1 MQGGR
6 SSGWCGV
13 KLNGE
18 IMAENNLNR
27 FFVSIVFPSIL
38 AVVFFVVLIFA
49 AIIPAFERNI
59 MEGKKEM
66 ISELTNTAWSLLE
79 EYYQEVA
86 GDRMAA
92 DSAKMLA
99 VERIGKVR
107 YGEEYKDY
115 FWIIDDGP
123 VMILHPYRPELN
135 GTDLS
140 DYQDP
145 DGKRLFVEAVQTVA
159 AGGEGYIDYM
169 WQWKDDSTRIVPK
182 LSYVKGFEPWGWIVG
197 TGIYLEDV
205 RMEIRA
211 LTNRLLRI
219 TLVFALLISAILAFI
234 IRQSLTIERRRS
246 SAEQKLRLSRQKY
259 KSLVEASTEGTLMIL
274 KEEIIFSNVKF
285 SRLSGY
291 DPAEVREMSFEKLF
305 SLQWKNMVDLFRD
318 PRQSVSYE
326 TVLNCR
332 DGIDKE
338 VVLSASQVSYAEE
351 SGYIIVVKEVSAQRQ
366 LERDTERLSEELQTS
381 LLLMNQ
387 PIAPLVSDLLRC
399 QAAATISDAA
409 RLMTRKKRNI
419 IFVTQNESVIG
430 VVNSSDLKKR
440 VVAAGVSPSRPVM
453 EVMTSPVET
462 ISEKVLLY
470 EVLLE
475 LKSRGVSHLATLDA
489 KGNISGVIGH
499 ENILEM
505 HQNSISFLIR
515 EIEIAEDVNQ
525 LAQIYKRVPV
535 LVKALLESGDRTDS
549 INRIITSV
557 ADAMHKRV
565 VGFAIEEMGL
575 APCRFAFMVMGSE
588 GRGEQTLATDQ
599 DNAIVYE
606 DVEGGMAVADS
617 GRDEKGGKG
626 RGEGE
631 GAGERA
637 EESSGNTATGKIEEE
652 IGDGAGKVER
662 KAAAGNS
669 GQEIVEG
676 AGDEASDEIHSYFLE
691 LGERVNRYL
700 HTIGY
705 QYCKGEVMAKNPKWT
720 QPLERWKQ
728 YFSGWVNNSNPRD
741 ILEAAIFFDFR
752 YIHGD
757 QQLVQQLRDHVHK
770 ASANKPVFFYHMAQS
785 VLKFKP
791 PMNIFG
797 RIVGR
802 DSGGDALELDIK
814 KAMMPVLFYIRLYAI
829 RENLGATNSLERLHA
844 LAERKSVDSTSYE
857 ELVQAYELMMRLRLK
872 FQVES
877 ISQNEEPGNIID
889 LNRLTRMEA
898 AMLKKI
904 FSQITDLQT
913 KVGFEFKG

>member
-1 MQGGR
+1 
-6 SSGWCGV
+6 
-13 KLNGE
+13 
-18 IMAENNLNR
+18 MAENNLNR

-38 AVVFFVVLIFA
+38 AVLFFVVLIFA
-49 AIIPAFERNI
+49 AIIPAFERSI

-66 ISELTNTAWSLLE
+66 ISELTNTAWSLLD
-79 EYYQEVA
+79 EYHQEVA
-86 GDRMAA
+86 GDRMPV

-115 FWIIDDGP
+115 FWIIDERP

-135 GTDLS
+135 GADLT

-145 DGKRLFVEAVQTVA
+145 DGKRLFVEAVETVA
-159 AGGEGYIDYM
+159 TGGEGYIDYM

-219 TLVFALLISAILAFI
+219 TLVFALMISAILAFI

-285 SRLSGY
+285 SRLSGF
-291 DPAEVREMSFEKLF
+291 DPAEVRNMRFEQLF
-305 SLQWKNMVDLFRD
+305 NLQWGKMVDLFRD

-326 TVLNCR
+326 TILNCR

-351 SGYIIVVKEVSAQRQ
+351 SGYIIVVKEVSTQRQ
-366 LERDTERLSEELQTS
+366 LERDTKRLSEELQTS

-387 PIAPLVSDLLRC
+387 PIGPLVSKLLQC
-399 QAAATISDAA
+399 PTTTTISDAA
-409 RLMTRKKRNI
+409 RLMTRRKRNI
-419 IFVTQNESVIG
+419 IFITQDESVIG
-430 VVNSSDLKKR
+430 VVNSNDLKKR
-440 VVAAGVSPSRPVM
+440 VVAAGIDLSRPVM
-453 EVMTSPVET
+453 EVMSSPVET

-470 EVLLE
+470 EVLLA
-475 LKSRGVSHLATLDA
+475 LKSRGVSHLATLDV
-489 KGNISGVIGH
+489 KGNISGVIGY

-505 HQNSISFLIR
+505 HQNTISFLIR

-535 LVKALLESGDRTDS
+535 LVKALLESGDRTVS

-565 VGFAIEEMGL
+565 VGFAIEELGL

-606 DVEGGMAVADS
+606 DANGGIAVAGS
-617 GRDEKGGKG
+617 GIGVLTGKG
-626 RGEGE
+626 MGED
-631 GAGERA
+631 AGER
-637 EESSGNTATGKIEEE
+637 SGEGSGQGTGVGSDEGSDEGSDQGIGEGLDEGSDDITDKATGE
-652 IGDGAGKVER
+652 
-662 KAAAGNS
+662 AGNEMGREKDGKAGS
-669 GQEIVEG
+669 GM
-676 AGDEASDEIHSYFLE
+676 GDEIRSYFLE
-691 LGERVNRYL
+691 LGERVNGYL

-728 YFSGWVNNSNPRD
+728 HFTGWINNSNPQD

-770 ASANKPVFFYHMAQS
+770 VSANKPVFFYHMAQS

-802 DSGGDALELDIK
+802 ESGGDALELDIK
-814 KAMMPVLFYIRLYAI
+814 KAMMPVLAFIRLYAI
-829 RENLGATNSLERLHA
+829 RENLGATNSIERLHA
-844 LAERKSVDSTSYE
+844 LAERKRIDSNSYE

-877 ISQNEEPGNIID
+877 ISQNEEPGNMID
-889 LNRLTRMEA
+889 LNRLSRMEA
-898 AMLKKI
+898 SMLKKT
-904 FSQITDLQT
+904 FSQISDLQA

>member
-1 MQGGR
+1 
-6 SSGWCGV
+6 
-13 KLNGE
+13 
-18 IMAENNLNR
+18 MAENNLNR
-27 FFVSIVFPSIL
+27 FFVSIVIPSIL
-38 AVVFFVVLIFA
+38 AVVFFVVLIFV

-66 ISELTNTAWSLLE
+66 ISELTNTAWSLLD
-79 EYYQEVA
+79 EYHQEVA

-107 YGEEYKDY
+107 YGDEYKDY
-115 FWIIDDGP
+115 FWIIDEQP

-145 DGKRLFVEAVQTVA
+145 DGKWLFVEAVRVVA
-159 AGGEGYIDYM
+159 EQGEGYIDYM

-182 LSYVKGFEPWGWIVG
+182 LSYVKGFGPWGWIVG

-205 RMEIRA
+205 RAEIRG

-219 TLVFALLISAILAFI
+219 TLVFALLIGAILAFI

-274 KEEIIFSNVKF
+274 KEEIVFSNVKF
-285 SRLSGY
+285 SNLSGY
-291 DPAEVREMSFEKLF
+291 DPGEVRNMRFEKLF
-305 SLQWKNMVDLFRD
+305 NLQWEKMVELFKD

-326 TVLNCR
+326 TSLNCK

-338 VVLSASQVSYAEE
+338 VVLSASQVSYAAE
-351 SGYIIVVKEVSAQRQ
+351 SGYIIVVKEVSTQRQ
-366 LERDTERLSEELQTS
+366 IEKDTERLSEELQTS

-387 PIAPLVSDLLRC
+387 PISPLVSDLLKC
-399 QAAATISDAA
+399 PASTSIGDAA
-409 RLMTRKKRNI
+409 RLMTRKKRNVL
-419 IFVTQNESVIG
+419 FVTQEESVIG
-430 VVNSSDLKKR
+430 VVNSNDLKKR
-440 VVAAGVSPSRPVM
+440 VVAAGVDPSRPVM

-470 EVLLE
+470 EALLA
-475 LKSRGVSHLATLDA
+475 LKNRGVSHLATFDA

-499 ENILEM
+499 ENFLEM
-505 HQNSISFLIR
+505 HQNAISFLIR
-515 EIEIAEDVNQ
+515 EIEIAEDVNH

-535 LVKALLESGDRTDS
+535 LVKALLESGDRTDN

-557 ADAMHKRV
+557 ADAMHRRV
-565 VGFAIEEMGL
+565 VGFAIEEIGL

-606 DVEGGMAVADS
+606 DLKEGGDVADS
-617 GRDEKGGKG
+617 GKGKVAGKG
-626 RGEGE
+626 KAE
-631 GAGERA
+631 GAGERVGDAAGNAAGENIGEGVGEGVREEAGKVTGENIGEGIA
-637 EESSGNTATGKIEEE
+637 EE
-652 IGDGAGKVER
+652 AGKVER
-662 KAAAGNS
+662 KSAGENIGEGS
-669 GQEIVEG
+669 GEES
-676 AGDEASDEIHSYFLE
+676 GDEIRSYFLE
-691 LGERVNRYL
+691 LGERVNSYL

-720 QPLERWKQ
+720 QPLERWKD
-728 YFSGWVNNSNPRD
+728 YFTGWINTSNPQD

-752 YIHGD
+752 FIHGD
-757 QQLVQQLRDHVHK
+757 QQLVQQLREHVHK
-770 ASANKPVFFYHMAQS
+770 VSANKPVFFYHMAQA

-802 DSGGDALELDIK
+802 DAGADALEVDIK
-814 KAMMPVLFYIRLYAI
+814 KAMMPVLTFIRLYAI

-857 ELVQAYELMMRLRLK
+857 ELVQGYELMMRLRLK

-889 LNRLTRMEA
+889 LNRLTRMEG
-898 AMLKKI
+898 AMLKKT
-904 FSQITDLQT
+904 FSQVTDLQT

>member
-1 MQGGR
+1 
-6 SSGWCGV
+6 
-13 KLNGE
+13 
-18 IMAENNLNR
+18 MAENNLRR
-27 FFVSIVFPSIL
+27 FFVSIVIPSIL
-38 AVVFFVVLIFA
+38 AVLFFIVLIFVV
-49 AIIPAFERNI
+49 IIPAFERNI

-66 ISELTNTAWSLLE
+66 ISELTNTAWSLLD
-79 EYYQEVA
+79 EYHQEVA
-86 GDRMAA
+86 GDRMVA

-107 YGEEYKDY
+107 YGDEYKDY
-115 FWIIDDGP
+115 FWIIDEQP

-145 DGKRLFVEAVQTVA
+145 DGKRLFVEAARVVA
-159 AGGEGYIDYM
+159 DQGEGYIDYM

-205 RMEIRA
+205 RAEIRG

-219 TLVFALLISAILAFI
+219 TLVFALLIGAILAFI

-274 KEEIIFSNVKF
+274 NEQIIFSNVKF
-285 SRLSGY
+285 SNLSGY
-291 DPAEVREMSFEKLF
+291 DPAEVRNMQFEKLF
-305 SLQWKNMVDLFRD
+305 NLQWEKMVELFKD

-338 VVLSASQVSYAEE
+338 VVLSASLVSYAAE
-351 SGYIIVVKEVSAQRQ
+351 SGYIIVVKEVSTQRQ

-387 PIAPLVSDLLRC
+387 PIGPLVNDLLKC
-399 QAAATISDAA
+399 QASASIADAA
-409 RLMTRKKRNI
+409 RLMTRKKRNV
-419 IFVTQNESVIG
+419 IFITQGESVIG
-430 VVNSSDLKKR
+430 VVNSNDLKKR
-440 VVAAGVSPSRPVM
+440 VVAAGVDPSRPVM

-470 EVLLE
+470 EALLA
-475 LKSRGVSHLATLDA
+475 LKSRGVSHLATFDA

-499 ENILEM
+499 ENFLEM
-505 HQNSISFLIR
+505 HQNTISFLIR
-515 EIEIAEDVNQ
+515 EIEMAEDVNQ

-535 LVKALLESGDRTDS
+535 LVKALLESGDRTDN

-557 ADAMHKRV
+557 ADAMHRRV
-565 VGFAIEEMGL
+565 VGFAIEEIGL

-606 DVEGGMAVADS
+606 DVEGG
-617 GRDEKGGKG
+617 
-626 RGEGE
+626 
-631 GAGERA
+631 
-637 EESSGNTATGKIEEE
+637 
-652 IGDGAGKVER
+652 
-662 KAAAGNS
+662 
-669 GQEIVEG
+669 
-676 AGDEASDEIHSYFLE
+676 DEIHSYFLE

-700 HTIGY
+700 HTVGY
-705 QYCKGEVMAKNPKWT
+705 KYCNGEVMARNPKWT
-720 QPLERWKQ
+720 QPLEQWKK
-728 YFSGWVNNSNPRD
+728 YFSGWINNSNPQD
-741 ILEAAIFFDFR
+741 ILDAAIFFDFR

-770 ASANKPVFFYHMAQS
+770 ISANKPVFFYHMAQA

-791 PMNIFG
+791 PMNVFG

-802 DSGGDALELDIK
+802 DTAADALEVDIK
-814 KAMMPVLFYIRLYAI
+814 KAMMPVLTFIRLYAI
-829 RENLGATNSLERLHA
+829 RENLGATNSMERLHA
-844 LAERKSVDSTSYE
+844 LAERKSIDSTSYE

-872 FQVES
+872 FQVER

-898 AMLKKI
+898 AMLKKT
-904 FSQITDLQT
+904 FSQVTDLQT
-913 KVGFEFKG
+913 RVGFEFKG

>member
-1 MQGGR
+1 MP
-6 SSGWCGV
+6 
-13 KLNGE
+13 
-18 IMAENNLNR
+18 ENNLSR
-27 FFVSIVFPSIL
+27 FFVSIVIPSIL
-38 AVVFFVVLIFA
+38 AVLFFVVLIFVV
-49 AIIPAFERNI
+49 IIPSFERNI

-66 ISELTNTAWSLLE
+66 ISELTNTAWSLVE
-79 EYYQEVA
+79 EYHNEVLLK
-86 GDRMAA
+86 GMPEDT
-92 DSAKMLA
+92 AKMLA
-99 VERIGKVR
+99 AERIGQIR

-115 FWIIDDGP
+115 FWIIDGQP
-123 VMILHPYRPELN
+123 VMIMHPYRPELKATN
-135 GTDLS
+135 LS

-145 DGKRLFVEAVQTVA
+145 DGKRLFVEAVETVA
-159 AGGEGYIDYM
+159 EKGEGYIDYM

-182 LSYVKGFEPWGWIVG
+182 LSYVKGFAPWGWIVG

-205 RMEIRA
+205 RAEIRG

-219 TLVFALLISAILAFI
+219 TLVFALLIGAILAFI
-234 IRQSLTIERRRS
+234 IRQSLVIERRRS

-259 KSLVEASTEGTLMIL
+259 KSLVDASTEGTLMIL

-285 SRLSGY
+285 SKLSGY
-291 DPAEVREMSFEKLF
+291 DPAEVREMPFEKLF
-305 SLQWKNMVDLFRD
+305 NLQWEKMVELFRD

-338 VVLSASQVSYAEE
+338 VVLSASLVSYAEE

-387 PIAPLVSDLLRC
+387 PIGPLVNDLLRC
-399 QAAATISDAA
+399 RATATIGDAA

-419 IFVTQNESVIG
+419 IFVTQEESVIG

-440 VVAAGVSPSRPVM
+440 VVAAGVDPSRPVM

-470 EVLLE
+470 EALLA
-475 LKSRGVSHLATLDA
+475 LKSRNVSHLATLDA
-489 KGNISGVIGH
+489 NGNISGVIGH
-499 ENILEM
+499 ENFLEM
-505 HQNSISFLIR
+505 HQNTISFLIR
-515 EIEIAEDVNQ
+515 EIEIAEDVNE
-525 LAQIYKRVPV
+525 LAQIYKRMPV
-535 LVKALLESGDRTDS
+535 LVKALLESGDRTDN

-565 VGFAIEEMGL
+565 VGFAIEELGL

-606 DVEGGMAVADS
+606 DVEGVGKVVGENVGGESGEAGNEMGNEKSEKAGEES
-617 GRDEKGGKG
+617 GRMGTEEARDE
-626 RGEGE
+626 
-631 GAGERA
+631 
-637 EESSGNTATGKIEEE
+637 
-652 IGDGAGKVER
+652 V
-662 KAAAGNS
+662 
-669 GQEIVEG
+669 QQ
-676 AGDEASDEIHSYFLE
+676 YFLE
-691 LGERVNRYL
+691 LGALVNSYL
-700 HTIGY
+700 HTVGY
-705 QYCKGEVMAKNPKWT
+705 KYCNGGVMAKNPKWT
-720 QPLERWKQ
+720 QPLEQWKN
-728 YFSGWVNNSNPRD
+728 YFSGWINNSNPQD
-741 ILEAAIFFDFR
+741 ILDAAIFFDFR

-770 ASANKPVFFYHMAQS
+770 VSANKPVFFYHMAQA

-791 PMNIFG
+791 PMNVFG

-802 DSGGDALELDIK
+802 DSGADALEVDIK
-814 KAMMPVLFYIRLYAI
+814 KAMLPVLTFIRLYAI

-844 LAERKSVDSTSYE
+844 LAERKSIDSTSYE

-872 FQVES
+872 FQVER

-898 AMLKKI
+898 AMLKKT
-904 FSQITDLQT
+904 FSQVTDLQT

>member
-1 MQGGR
+1 
-6 SSGWCGV
+6 
-13 KLNGE
+13 
-18 IMAENNLNR
+18 
-27 FFVSIVFPSIL
+27 
-38 AVVFFVVLIFA
+38 
-49 AIIPAFERNI
+49 
-59 MEGKKEM
+59 M
-66 ISELTNTAWSLLE
+66 IAELTNTAWSLLD
-79 EYYQEVA
+79 EYQQEIA
-86 GDRMAA
+86 GDRMAV
-92 DSAKMLA
+92 DRAKMLA

-107 YGEEYKDY
+107 YGDEYKDY
-115 FWIIDDGP
+115 FWIIDEQP

-145 DGKRLFVEAVQTVA
+145 DGKRLFVEAARVVA
-159 AGGEGYIDYM
+159 DHGEGYINYM

-205 RMEIRA
+205 RAEIRG

-219 TLVFALLISAILAFI
+219 TLVFALLIGAILAFI

-259 KSLVEASTEGTLMIL
+259 KSLVDASTEGTLMIL
-274 KEEIIFSNVKF
+274 KEEIVFSNVKF
-285 SRLSGY
+285 SNLSGY
-291 DPAEVREMSFEKLF
+291 DPAEVRNMRFEKLF
-305 SLQWKNMVDLFRD
+305 NLQWEKMVELFKD

-326 TVLNCR
+326 TVLNCK

-338 VVLSASQVSYAEE
+338 VVLSASQVSYAAE
-351 SGYIIVVKEVSAQRQ
+351 SGYIIVVKEVSTQRQ
-366 LERDTERLSEELQTS
+366 IEKDSERLSEELQTS

-387 PIAPLVSDLLRC
+387 PIQPLVGDLLKC
-399 QAAATISDAA
+399 PASTSIGDAA

-419 IFVTQNESVIG
+419 LFVTQEETVIG
-430 VVNSSDLKKR
+430 VVNSNDLKKR
-440 VVAAGVSPSRPVM
+440 VVAAGVDPARPVM

-470 EVLLE
+470 EALLA
-475 LKSRGVSHLATLDA
+475 LKNRGVSHLATFDA

-499 ENILEM
+499 ENFLEM
-505 HQNSISFLIR
+505 QQNAISFLIR
-515 EIEIAEDVNQ
+515 EIEMAEDVNQ

-535 LVKALLESGDRTDS
+535 LVKALLESGDRTDN

-557 ADAMHKRV
+557 ADAMHRRV
-565 VGFAIEEMGL
+565 VGFAIEEIGL

-606 DVEGGMAVADS
+606 DVEGG
-617 GRDEKGGKG
+617 
-626 RGEGE
+626 
-631 GAGERA
+631 
-637 EESSGNTATGKIEEE
+637 
-652 IGDGAGKVER
+652 
-662 KAAAGNS
+662 
-669 GQEIVEG
+669 
-676 AGDEASDEIHSYFLE
+676 DEIHSYFLE
-691 LGERVNRYL
+691 LGERVNSYL
-700 HTIGY
+700 HIIGY

-720 QPLERWKQ
+720 QPLERWKH
-728 YFSGWVNNSNPRD
+728 YFTGWINTSNPQD

-752 YIHGD
+752 FIHGD
-757 QQLVQQLRDHVHK
+757 QQLVQQLREHVHK
-770 ASANKPVFFYHMAQS
+770 VSANKPVFFYHMAQA

-791 PMNIFG
+791 PMNSFG

-802 DSGGDALELDIK
+802 DAGADALEVDIK
-814 KAMMPVLFYIRLYAI
+814 KAMMPVLTFIRLYAI

-872 FQVES
+872 FQVER

-898 AMLKKI
+898 AMLKKT
-904 FSQITDLQT
+904 FSQVTDLQT